1 MSKFAGSLGKSWGPF
16 LTFWGPVVLLL
27 VLGFWITSK
36 FVEPAPPKSA
46 VIITGRE
53 GGDYYAVA
61 QQYAKVFKANGI
73 DLIVRPSA
81 GAVENYQQL
90 LKPEGDVDLAIVQGG
105 TLPDDPTVKEKI
117 EGICSLYFEPLWVF
131 YRTDRSVGGMTPL
144 TLLSQLRS
152 KTIAVG
158 EDGSGTKA
166 LAIQLLT
173 DSGVTNDPK
182 LLLPI
187 GGATSADALK
197 KGDIDAAMFISS
209 PTSPLI
215 RELIQTPNVALASLA
230 QTKAMARR
238 RQYLSAVTLY
248 RGSIDLAENLPAEDV
263 DLIAPAAMLVA
274 RESAHK
280 ALILLGA
287 MAATDTHKAGT
298 LLSDPGQFPSARYVE
313 VPMAKEAQHFL
324 EKGPSILQRIFP
336 FWLASLLDRMLI
348 MLLPLATLLIPLVR
362 LAPPLYVWRTRARI
376 YRWYREI
383 RTIDGQMGPEATPE
397 SLAGLLKQI
406 ARIDNEV
413 RSVHVPLSYMEELYQ
428 LRVHLN
434 LLEETAKERTAANV
448 NVGGVGAG
456 G

>member
-1 MSKFAGSLGKSWGPF
+1 MSKTANSLVKSWVPF
-16 LTFWGPVVLLL
+16 LTFWGPVLLLL
-27 VLGFWITSK
+27 VAGFWVASK

-53 GGDYYAVA
+53 GGDYYAAA
-61 QQYAKVFKANGI
+61 QQYAKIFKANGI

-81 GAVENYQQL
+81 GAVENYREL
-90 LKPEGDVDLAIVQGG
+90 LKPGGDVDLAIVQGG
-105 TLPDDPTVKEKI
+105 TLPDDPTIKEKV
-117 EGICSLYFEPLWVF
+117 EGISSLYFEPLWVF
-131 YRTDRSVGGMTPL
+131 YRTDRPAGEMSPL

-152 KTIAVG
+152 KKIAVG

-166 LAIQLLT
+166 LALQLLT
-173 DSGVTNDPK
+173 
-182 LLLPI
+182 
-187 GGATSADALK
+187 AADALK

-215 RELIQTPNVALASLA
+215 RELIQTPNVALASLS
-230 QTKAMARR
+230 QTQAMARR

-263 DLIAPAAMLVA
+263 NLIAPAAMLVA
-274 RESAHK
+274 RKSAHK
-280 ALILLGA
+280 ALVLLGA
-287 MAATDTHKAGT
+287 MAAADTHKAGT
-298 LLSDPGQFPSARYVE
+298 LLNDPGQFPSARYVE

-324 EKGPSILQRIFP
+324 DKGPSILQRIFP
-336 FWLASLLDRMLI
+336 FWLASLLDRTLI

-383 RTIDGQMGPEATPE
+383 RIIDEHMGPEATPE
-397 SLAGLLKQI
+397 SLRGLLTQI

-434 LLEETAKERTAANV
+434 LLEEAVKERTAAQS
-448 NVGGVGAG
+448 
-456 G
+456 